1 MIIAFPLAAAFV
13 FVSGV
18 RGVAWVSIIK
28 DLLLL
33 FAAIFISCC
42 CLLQYLWGSRCLT
55 SILAVLDRCLPPWR
69 MLSLVT

>member
-33 FAAIFISCC
+33 FAAIFV
-42 CLLQYLWGSRCLT
+42 GSRCLT